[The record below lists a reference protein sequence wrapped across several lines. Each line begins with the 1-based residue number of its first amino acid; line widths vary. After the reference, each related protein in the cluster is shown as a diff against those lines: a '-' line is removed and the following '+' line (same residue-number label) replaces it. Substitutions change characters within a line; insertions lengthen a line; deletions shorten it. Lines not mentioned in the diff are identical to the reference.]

1 VDARRL
7 FTARVEYAKKKNL
20 LCVDAY
26 AYIQVCEHV
35 RAYGYTHMRTW
46 FQRWLSAG
54 TEESSML
61 GPEWLPEVVL
71 VKADVMLEAERS
83 SSAPEDVDVRWC
95 WCVDGANGG
104 HRAGTP
110 DGGGGQAP

>member
-1 VDARRL
+1 
-7 FTARVEYAKKKNL
+7 
-20 LCVDAY
+20 
-26 AYIQVCEHV
+26 
-35 RAYGYTHMRTW
+35 MRTW